1 MESIFYLQ
9 FLINDFNYMND
20 GTLFMQIT
28 KFVDNKLNNLE
39 EETLDELIFYYGGV
53 FNLIDYYLN
62 QYETNFIITTHTE
75 KKKMKINYFFSFWWL
90 TIIYIQFSLLQLF
103 RLYTNMKF

>member
-20 GTLFMQIT
+20 GTLYMQIT

-75 KKKMKINYFFSFWWL
+75 KKKMKIICLLPKVINDIHDYL
-90 TIIYIQFSLLQLF
+90 TS
-103 RLYTNMKF
+103 TTKTT